1 MVIKKDYFRLKSMT
15 NIVLSFL
22 CLKILNSQFL
32 LSVTL
37 LNFQTITNNMI
48 TLPDIDPSMIAN
60 NLTPFEPT
68 HPGELI
74 RDELEER
81 HLTQA
86 KLAEQ
91 IGVSPSLLNE
101 VVNGK
106 RGVNTE
112 LALLLEAALGI
123 SAELWLKLQSDYNMQ
138 VAKSDSTFMS
148 RLANIRKIAAVL

>member
-1 MVIKKDYFRLKSMT
+1 MM
-15 NIVLSFL
+15 
-22 CLKILNSQFL
+22 
-32 LSVTL
+32 
-37 LNFQTITNNMI
+37 
-48 TLPDIDPSMIAN
+48 TLPNIDSSMIAN

-81 HLTQA
+81 NLTQS
-86 KLAEQ
+86 KLAQQ

-101 VVNGK
+101 IINGK
-106 RGVNTE
+106 RSVNTE

-123 SAELWLKLQSDYNMQ
+123 SAEMWLKLQADYNMQ
-138 VAKSDSTFMS
+138 IAKSDSSLMK

>member
-1 MVIKKDYFRLKSMT
+1 
-15 NIVLSFL
+15 
-22 CLKILNSQFL
+22 
-32 LSVTL
+32 
-37 LNFQTITNNMI
+37 MI
-48 TLPDIDPSMIAN
+48 TLPNIDPSMIAN

-81 HLTQA
+81 NMTQV

-106 RGVNTE
+106 RGINTE

-123 SAELWLKLQSDYNMQ
+123 SADMWLKLQADYNMQ
-138 VAKSDSTFMS
+138 VAKSDSKFMS
-148 RLANIRKIAAVL
+148 RLAQIRKIAAVL